1 MAPFS
6 FFDAGTWNDTTYY
19 VDVVSNSTLSHFHFN
34 PDEGTFASF
43 WVKGETTNETIGF
56 CRVAIP
62 KNLLWVED
70 GWTVLYGSYPLSCET
85 IAAENY
91 TYLYFTYPVYL
102 SGWTTVSIYG
112 THAIPE
118 FPSFLIL
125 PPFMV
130 MTLLAVSI
138 YRRRKHS
145 VNTVSN

>member
-1 MAPFS
+1 
-6 FFDAGTWNDTTYY
+6 
-19 VDVVSNSTLSHFHFN
+19 
-34 PDEGTFASF
+34 
-43 WVKGETTNETIGF
+43 
-56 CRVAIP
+56 
-62 KNLLWVED
+62 
-70 GWTVLYGSYPLSCET
+70 VLYGSYPLSCET